1 MLSRVAE
8 NLYWL
13 SRYIER
19 AENAAR
25 LLDVGFYVALD
36 ATGIGGEEMGGGP
49 VEGTLSIFNCR
60 EDFERAHGRPDHDS
74 VLRFL
79 TFDRDN
85 PHSIVRMIVRARENA
100 RGAQETVGA
109 EAWSQINR
117 LYLYLSGPRS
127 QRRFESSPSR
137 FYGGVKRACI
147 LFAGLLD
154 STQPR
159 DEVFHFLQIGRYLER
174 VDQMGR
180 IVGARSKALLGED
193 HQAEAPPIHL
203 VHWTSLLRSC
213 SAYEGYL
220 RTYRD
225 RIDPALVIRY
235 LLLDPDFPRALRF
248 CVARC
253 RESLHEI
260 GGGGDDDYASEA
272 ERLLGRLDGELHYID
287 VGEIFDRGLSKFLH
301 GVQHACGRVGD
312 EIHAAYFST

>member
-13 SRYIER
+13 SRYVER

-25 LLDVGFYVALD
+25 LLDVGFFVALD
-36 ATGIGGEEMGGGP
+36 ASGLGGDELGGGP
-49 VEGTLSIFNCR
+49 LDGILAIFNCR
-60 EDFERAHGRPDHDS
+60 DDFERHKDEAGHHAL
-74 VLRFL
+74 LRFL

-85 PHSIVRMIVRARENA
+85 PHSIVRMIARARENA

-109 EAWSQINR
+109 ESWSQINR
-117 LYLYLSGPRS
+117 LYLYLSGPKA
-127 QRRFESSPSR
+127 QRRFQASPSR
-137 FYGGVKRACI
+137 FYGGIKHACI

-159 DEVFHFLQIGRYLER
+159 DEVFHFLQIGRHLER
-174 VDQMGR
+174 VDQMAR
-180 IVGARSKALLGED
+180 IVGVRSRSLVGPE
-193 HQAEAPPIHL
+193 AEAEPRPLQLI
-203 VHWTSLLRSC
+203 HWTSLLRSC

-225 RIDPALVIRY
+225 RIDPSLVIRY
-235 LLLDPDFPRALRF
+235 LVLDPDFPRALRF

-253 RESLHEI
+253 RESLHDV
-260 GGGGDDDYASEA
+260 GGGDADAYGSEA
-272 ERLLGRLDGELHYID
+272 ERLLGRLDGELHYIH
-287 VGEIFDRGLSKFLH
+287 VGEIFDRGLPDFLH
-301 GVQHACGRVGD
+301 GVQQACARVGD